1 MTSSCKF
8 TLCFT
13 TPPIKENIP
22 QSIRA
27 LRGRA
32 GFTAPALGF
41 CKLAP
46 SEAGCESKNAFRRM
60 KQPGCC
66 I

>member
-1 MTSSCKF
+1 LLF
-8 TLCFT
+8 AHD
-13 TPPIKENIP
+13 TPNYGKYPAEH
-22 QSIRA
+22 SRSA
-27 LRGRA
+27 GRA
-32 GFTAPALGF
+32 DPPRAFS
-41 CKLAP
+41 KLAP